1 MACARLHA
9 ALMARAPPSAPSRA
23 CARDLGHRART
34 WSLRP
39 HSRRRFAS
47 AAAAAADHD
56 ADDAAAADARTI
68 VPEAA
73 DAPRSPPE
81 ASAPRGAVVW
91 FRQDLRLDDNQ
102 AFRAAVRAANR
113 RGGEVLC
120 LFVWSPDEE
129 GNDEGASWAPGEASR
144 VWLHHS
150 LDALDRDIR
159 RRYGGGG
166 VRFAAGEHASAVA
179 AAAAD
184 VNATTVFASARY
196 EPAHVEG
203 DARTRR
209 ALAERGI
216 ELITLPGHLLFD
228 RDKIRIDM
236 ERERYFFGTLM
247 PFVHAAEKFGGE
259 PGAPSPAPPTAPIAH
274 DGSGDD
280 GGVST
285 LASLGLIPPSDAA
298 RDWSAGLRA
307 EWDMSESGASEA
319 WAQFKRMGLAGYEAT
334 HGRCDLTHKSSTSL
348 LSPYL
353 RFGQLSPRRVYSE
366 LRDARLGTAVDGVE
380 GRRLSRTFWHRL
392 YRREFAYWQLGVFP
406 QLAVTSWRSHYES
419 RGDWRWPERD
429 PGAEEDLRRWQK
441 GETGFPV
448 VDAGMRRLVRT
459 GWMHQTERMLAA
471 TFLVDYLHIHW
482 SHGARW
488 FHDYLVDADLAINSM
503 MWQNAGKSG
512 LDQWDVFAGG
522 LAPDGSARTHDPN
535 GETIAQYV
543 PELAGLPP
551 GHLRH
556 RPWEASAKTLANAGV
571 TIGDTYPARIVPDVD
586 AARERMLTGV
596 LEVRAR
602 EVAKAAAAAAEHAGS
617 RSDDD
622 DETSRRTD
630 VLVDVF
636 TGADYVVAP
645 PGSTVAADGRL
656 LPLST
661 RKEFKRALAKAES
674 GKLAAAMG
682 AARDWALARLDVA
695 ATGAGA
701 RGAGGGRGCEPS
713 ADETGF
719 ARAADIGRKRSAR
732 AAAAGHS
739 HSHSHSHGGHS
750 HSHSHGGHS
759 HAPGE
764 AIGHAHVGHTHG
776 GGAAAG
782 RRSGS
787 RSQGRKAPRS
797 TGGIEHRSSSWAKGG
812 GSGRKA
818 AKGLTAKEVERKK
831 VKAGRR
837 EARELGRA
845 WSSGLGVGDVEGY
858 GDESSDWD

>member
-9 ALMARAPPSAPSRA
+9 ALMARAPPPAPS
-23 CARDLGHRART
+23 LGNRART
-34 WSLRP
+34 WSIRP
-39 HSRRRFAS
+39 PSRRRFAS
-47 AAAAAADHD
+47 SDAAAADAD

-68 VPEAA
+68 VPEA
-73 DAPRSPPE
+73 DAPRSSPE

-91 FRQDLRLDDNQ
+91 FRQDLRVDDNQ

-129 GNDEGASWAPGEASR
+129 GDDEGASWAPGEASR

-150 LDALDRDIR
+150 LASLDRDMR

-166 VRFAAGEHASAVA
+166 VRFARGPHAESVA
-179 AAAAD
+179 AAAQT
-184 VNATTVFASARY
+184 VNATTVFASTRY

-203 DARTRR
+203 DERTRR

-228 RDKIRIDM
+228 REKIRVDM

-247 PFVHAAEKFGGE
+247 PFVHAAEKFGGK
-259 PGAPSPAPPTAPIAH
+259 PGTPSPAPPTAPIAR
-274 DGSGDD
+274 GSG
-280 GGVST
+280 GAGEST
-285 LASLGLIPPSDAA
+285 LASLGLIPPSDA
-298 RDWSAGLRA
+298 RVDWSAGLRA
-307 EWDMSESGASEA
+307 EWDMSESGATEA
-319 WAQFKRMGLAGYEAT
+319 WAQFKRMGLAGYEDG
-334 HGRCDLTHKSSTSL
+334 HGRCDLTAKSSTSV

-353 RFGQLSPRRVYSE
+353 RFGQLSPRRVYAE
-366 LRDARLGTAVDGVE
+366 LRDVRFGGTDFGGVE

-406 QLAVTSWRSHYES
+406 RLAVESWRSHYEQ

-429 PGAEEDLRRWQK
+429 PAAAEDLRRWQK
-441 GETGFPV
+441 GQTGFPV

-471 TFLVDYLHIHW
+471 TFLVDYLNVHW

-522 LAPDGSARTHDPN
+522 LAPDGSSRTHDPT
-535 GETIAQYV
+535 GETIARYV

-556 RPWEASAKTLANAGV
+556 RPWEASAKTLRAAGV
-571 TIGDTYPARIVPDVD
+571 TIGHTYPARIVADVD
-586 AARERMLTGV
+586 AARARMSAGV

-602 EVAKAAAAAAEHAGS
+602 EVAKAAAAAAEEAGPPS
-617 RSDDD
+617 EDGD
-622 DETSRRTD
+622 DERGGRTDALEKGGRTD

-661 RKEFKRALAKAES
+661 RKEFKRALAQAES
-674 GKLAAAMG
+674 GGGVRSAMG

-695 ATGAGA
+695 ATGAGSS
-701 RGAGGGRGCEPS
+701 GRGCEPS
-713 ADETGF
+713 ADETGS
-719 ARAADIGRKRSAR
+719 ARAADIGRKRAAR

-764 AIGHAHVGHTHG
+764 AIGRAHVGHTHG
-776 GGAAAG
+776 GGG

-787 RSQGRKAPRS
+787 RSTSRGV
-797 TGGIEHRSSSWAKGG
+797 EHRSSSWAKGG

-818 AKGLTAKEVERKK
+818 AKGVTAKEAERKK

-845 WSSGLGVGDVEGY
+845 WSSGLRVGDVGGS
-858 GDESSDWD
+858 GDESSAWE

>member
-9 ALMARAPPSAPSRA
+9 ALMARAPPSTPSRA

-39 HSRRRFAS
+39 RSRRRFAS
-47 AAAAAADHD
+47 A
-56 ADDAAAADARTI
+56 DDAAAAVARTI

-166 VRFAAGEHASAVA
+166 VRFVRGEHASAVA
-179 AAAAD
+179 TAAAD
-184 VNATTVFASARY
+184 VNATAVFASARY

-203 DARTRR
+203 DERTRR

-228 RDKIRIDM
+228 REKIRVDM

-247 PFVHAAEKFGGE
+247 PFVHAAEKFGGK
-259 PGAPSPAPPTAPIAH
+259 PGAPSPAPPTAPVAH
-274 DGSGDD
+274 SS
-280 GGVST
+280 GGVGAST
-285 LASLGLIPPSDAA
+285 LESLGLIPPSDVAC
-298 RDWSAGLRA
+298 DWSAGLRA
-307 EWDMSESGASEA
+307 KWDMSESGATEA
-319 WAQFKRMGLAGYEAT
+319 WAQFKRMGLAGYEDG
-334 HGRCDLTHKSSTSL
+334 HGRSDLTAKSSTSA

-353 RFGQLSPRRVYSE
+353 RFGQLSPRRVYAE
-366 LRDARLGTAVDGVE
+366 LRDGGVDGAE

-392 YRREFAYWQLGVFP
+392 YRREFAYLQLGVFP
-406 QLAVTSWRSHYES
+406 ELAVTSWRSHYES

-429 PGAEEDLRRWQK
+429 PAAAEDLRRWQK

-522 LAPDGSARTHDPN
+522 LVPDGSARTHDPA
-535 GETIAQYV
+535 GDTIARYV

-556 RPWEASAKTLANAGV
+556 RPWEASAKTLAAAGV
-571 TIGDTYPARIVPDVD
+571 TLGDTYPSRIVADVD
-586 AARERMLTGV
+586 AARARMLAGV

-602 EVAKAAAAAAEHAGS
+602 EVAHAAAAAASAGS

-622 DETSRRTD
+622 DDENARRTD

-661 RKEFKRALAKAES
+661 RKEFKRTLAKAES
-674 GKLAAAMG
+674 GKIAGAMG

-695 ATGAGA
+695 ATGAGG
-701 RGAGGGRGCEPS
+701 RGAGGGGGCEPS

-719 ARAADIGRKRSAR
+719 ARAADIGRKRAVR

-776 GGAAAG
+776 GGAAG

-787 RSQGRKAPRS
+787 KSRGRKASRS
-797 TGGIEHRSSSWAKGG
+797 QGGIEHRSSSWAKGG

-818 AKGLTAKEVERKK
+818 ARGLTAKEAERKK

-845 WSSGLGVGDVEGY
+845 WASGLGVGDVGGS